1 MVAVIVSVGDAGAL
15 GIVANGGEW
24 GGKEQGEDSPGSG
37 FNLGIRAAK
46 ADKRVSKPGL
56 GAFFHTGIAGV
67 GFAFGINGGFEVVEG
82 KEGVIIQ
89 AIGVVNAVHC
99 EADIAGVGDG
109 DGGVGFGL
117 EAGEFLLEVGDLR
130 FPLFGVGGWTGLV
143 RGFKAALRCGA
154 GFFQVAVREDGE
166 RQGFHFAALGSDE
179 LGQAGEDAGRVILPG
194 GCVMT
199 FILFYDNHCGASFH
213 FMVLICKN
221 SFILV

>member
-37 FNLGIRAAK
+37 FNLGIRATK

-67 GFAFGINGGFEVVEG
+67 GFAFGINRGFDVMEG
-82 KEGVIIQ
+82 KEEVIIQ

-109 DGGVGFGL
+109 DGGVGDGL

-130 FPLFGVGGWTGLV
+130 FPLFGVGGWAGIV
-143 RGFKAALRCGA
+143 RGFKAALCCGA
-154 GFFQVAVREDGE
+154 GFFQVAVREDGG
-166 RQGFHFAALGSDE
+166 RQGVSLCRP
-179 LGQAGEDAGRVILPG
+179 GQ
-194 GCVMT
+194 
-199 FILFYDNHCGASFH
+199 
-213 FMVLICKN
+213 
-221 SFILV
+221 